1 MTKRKASPRD
11 YEADLRFT
19 PLPPDKATNK
29 ELAAYGHAFVK
40 AVANGAG
47 AKRKPAPPKKT

>member
-1 MTKRKASPRD
+1 MAKRKAPPRD
-11 YEADLRFT
+11 YEADLC
-19 PLPPDKATNK
+19 LHHPPEDAAS
-29 ELAAYGHAFVK
+29 EDLAAYGHAFVK